1 MIQVQALARELFAPL
16 FAMSD
21 AELASHGAVRRVA
34 DAQPGF
40 PCRVSLVDAE
50 PGETVILAHFEHQ
63 PAHSPFRASHAIYV
77 RQDAE
82 QALPSP
88 GEIPQLLRLRTISL
102 RGFDAAGMM
111 IDADLVE
118 GSALEKAAER
128 MLADPSVR
136 YLHAHFAKPGC
147 FACRI
152 DRA

>member
-1 MIQVQALARELFAPL
+1 MIQVQALAREPFAPL

-21 AELASHGAVRRVA
+21 AELASRGAVRRVA

-88 GEIPQLLRLRTISL
+88 GEVPKLLRLRTISL

-118 GSALEKAAER
+118 GPALENAAER
-128 MLADPSVR
+128 MLADPAVR